1 MMSPLARKF
10 QDHLETLEAAA
21 DGSLDLRD
29 NYKLYSKV
37 FRFYKKE
44 GVNFTG
50 DAFTD
55 YTILVNCIYDDLSG
69 EVIY

>member
-1 MMSPLARKF
+1 MANKLIRKF
-10 QDHLETLEAAA
+10 NSNIDAIFSAIE
-21 DGSLDLRD
+21 GSTDLRD

>member
-1 MMSPLARKF
+1 MVLARKF
-10 QDHLETLEAAA
+10 QDHQRPLRVPTVPLTFETTTSCA
-21 DGSLDLRD
+21 R
-29 NYKLYSKV
+29 V

>member
-1 MMSPLARKF
+1 MSPLARKF
-10 QDHLETLEAAA
+10 QDHLETLEGAA

-29 NYKLYSKV
+29 NYKLHSKV